1 MGSSGRFREVHCRPS
16 RARRAELRR
25 LFSAPQ
31 CRASLVR
38 PGRFGIFRVEQGR
51 TGRTGGLGVKNQQG
65 KPVPFGAAVVEAMT
79 PTRRQGMSHY
89 DPRERSLSKFR
100 KAIQRIF
107 PERQVMVRSGGTL
120 RSLRLGSASQITL
133 SLLGAGAVCWVG
145 FSSFMYLNH
154 EQLLDSKQ
162 EEVVRARS
170 AYKTLLAQVE
180 VYRDRISNVA
190 DNLERNHSYA
200 MSLVEQNSDLG
211 QKLDQIQGELA
222 STEAQRD
229 LMARQKDQLVGQLK
243 QLKSDLQQ
251 AAAAGDSTAD
261 LALPDAEGG
270 TAVALQRE
278 RVARERED
286 LRAQLARLESE
297 MVEVA
302 SDLLVE
308 QGVDAIELELRRVVL
323 QRDMAQSESE
333 ELKRQVGDLRQQI
346 ADMENTQLALFQ
358 RFSTL
363 ARERIGELEG
373 ALKKTGLDVDR
384 LLKRHETATS
394 QGGPFIP
401 LESGA
406 VGGPT
411 LRSSLDSL
419 NTHVARWTSLESL
432 ADSLPLGTPVR
443 EYAVTSPFGARKDPV
458 NGRVAMHEGL
468 DMAAPIG
475 MPVFPGGPGKVV
487 YAGWRGRYGR
497 LVEVDHGNGLKTRY
511 AHLHK
516 ILVKKGEMVDRAT
529 RVGLLGSS
537 GRSTGPHLHYEVIY
551 MGKPLNPD
559 KFIKAGVNVFKG

>member
-1 MGSSGRFREVHCRPS
+1 
-16 RARRAELRR
+16 
-25 LFSAPQ
+25 
-31 CRASLVR
+31 
-38 PGRFGIFRVEQGR
+38 
-51 TGRTGGLGVKNQQG
+51 
-65 KPVPFGAAVVEAMT
+65 
-79 PTRRQGMSHY
+79 MSHY
-89 DPRERSLSKFR
+89 DPRERNLSKVR
-100 KAIQRIF
+100 KIIEKVF
-107 PERQVMVRSGGTL
+107 PERQFMMRSGGTL
-120 RSLRLGSASQITL
+120 RSARLGSGSQIVMT
-133 SLLGAGAVCWVG
+133 LLGAGAVCWIG
-145 FSSFMYLNH
+145 YSSFMYLNH
-154 EQLLDSKQ
+154 EELLDSKQ

-180 VYRDRISNVA
+180 VYRDRISSVA

-200 MSLVEQNSDLG
+200 MSLVEQNADLG
-211 QKLDQIQGELA
+211 QKLDAVQGELA

-229 LMARQKDQLVGQLK
+229 MVARQKERLVGQLK
-243 QLKSDLQQ
+243 KLRSDLQQ
-251 AAAAGDSTAD
+251 AANEGDSAAD
-261 LALPDAEGG
+261 LELAGVDGDH
-270 TAVALQRE
+270 AVALQRE
-278 RVARERED
+278 RAAREREG

-302 SDLLVE
+302 QDLLVE

-323 QRDMAQSESE
+323 QRDMAQSETE
-333 ELKRQVGDLRQQI
+333 DLQRQVAELKQQI
-346 ADMENTQLALFQ
+346 AEMENTQLALFQ

-363 ARERIGELEG
+363 ARDRIGELEG

-384 LLKRHETATS
+384 LLKRQDSSTS

-401 LESGA
+401 LESSA
-406 VGGPT
+406 LGGRT
-411 LRSSLDSL
+411 LRRSLDSL

-432 ADSLPLGTPVR
+432 ADSLPLGLPVR
-443 EYAVTSPFGARKDPV
+443 EYYVSSTFGARKDPV

-497 LVEVDHGNGLKTRY
+497 LVEIDHGNGLKTRY

-516 ILVKKGEMVDRAT
+516 ILVKKGEVVDRAS